1 MNTANS
7 SIHYKGA
14 VQPKVSKKTAILLL
28 GALAAVAL
36 VLLIVH

>member
-14 VQPKVSKKTAILLL
+14 VQPKVSKKAAIILF
-28 GALAAVAL
+28 GAVAAVVL
-36 VLLIVH
+36 VLLIIH